1 MIKKFIHSKIV
12 VKVRMVN
19 LHKFVIGIEII
30 FYKQVT
36 SLIESSKLI
45 KSSMEFINVP
55 IYLIFKF
62 HFTLEIEL

>member
-1 MIKKFIHSKIV
+1 MIKKSIHSKIV
-12 VKVRMVN
+12 VKVRMIN

-45 KSSMEFINVP
+45 KSSMEFINFP